1 MKKTILVVYSNTKI
15 NVDAC
20 KLKRYAFNTEDNVKV
35 GRMYKT
41 DTYTTNIV
49 VVKIL
54 DEAFNYYNS
63 VTGKLSN
70 VFDSTKMGDIKDLK
84 VGKKWF
90 STNIVRAAKIK

>member
-1 MKKTILVVYSNTKI
+1 MKKTILVVYSNTKV
-15 NVDAC
+15 NVDTC
-20 KLKRYAFNTEDNVKV
+20 KLKKYAFNTEDNVKV

-49 VVKIL
+49 VVRVL

-70 VFDSTKMGDIKDLK
+70 VFNSTCMGDVKDLK
-84 VGKKWF
+84 IVKSSI
-90 STNIVRAAKIK
+90 STVRATKVK